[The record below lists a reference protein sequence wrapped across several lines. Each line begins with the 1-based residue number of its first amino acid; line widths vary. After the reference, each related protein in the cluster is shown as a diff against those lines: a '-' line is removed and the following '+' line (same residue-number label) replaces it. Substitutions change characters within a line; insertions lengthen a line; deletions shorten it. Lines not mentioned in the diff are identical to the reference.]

1 MEEHRSER
9 KSFDWKEFS
18 QRTWVVVVSGLV
30 FPPLG
35 IFLSWRKTDWAPKA
49 KWIATGLMGLLLL
62 WRMGGSE
69 KKEGQDPVDKA
80 ASHSETVQY
89 ASDGRSPEAS
99 PPTPPVAVA
108 EEPAKDFQT
117 LADRIEREKYARM
130 QSEYEAERKK
140 LMRPE
145 PSLRERYNQGYQ
157 GGKSQGE
164 QMRYNVGDAYRND
177 RALGEQ
183 HIRETEEVYKRHVQ
197 VTLDPRNARSKGD
210 AEEARGRLEGF
221 QEGSR
226 K

>member
-1 MEEHRSER
+1 M
-9 KSFDWKEFS
+9 
-18 QRTWVVVVSGLV
+18 L
-30 FPPLG
+30 PPLG
-35 IFLSWRKTDWAPKA
+35 VFLSWQKPDWSPRV

-69 KKEGQDPVDKA
+69 KKEGQGSVDKA
-80 ASHSETVQY
+80 ASQSETVQY

-130 QSEYEAERKK
+130 KSEYEAERKK

-183 HIRETEEVYKRHVQ
+183 RIREMEEVFKRHVQ
-197 VTLDPRNARSKGD
+197 VSLDPSNGRNNKGD
-210 AEEARGRLEGF
+210 VEEARGRLEGF